1 MREMRGVMLKAL
13 SETAQD
19 VLVELWELDL
29 RPLGGEIHRFC
40 NQVNAAGGVV
50 VWQGRSYQAYPCVA
64 EGFEMRSVGS
74 GNRPRLTVSNLF
86 GLVTGLSARYGQL
99 AGAEVVRRLTYARFL
114 DAVNF
119 TNGNPSADSTQEA
132 VERYTVEQLASL
144 TAETAV
150 LELAA
155 PSESDGAAVPSRVML
170 ADTCVWQ
177 YRGEGCGY
185 TGRAV
190 ADRFDMP
197 TSDATKDMCS
207 GTLTGCR
214 ARFGMTAVLP
224 FGGFPGADK
233 VG

>member
-1 MREMRGVMLKAL
+1 
-13 SETAQD
+13 
-19 VLVELWELDL
+19 
-29 RPLGGEIHRFC
+29 
-40 NQVNAAGGVV
+40 
-50 VWQGRSYQAYPCVA
+50 
-64 EGFEMRSVGS
+64 MRSVGS

-170 ADTCVWQ
+170 AESRRRLWLHGA
-177 YRGEGCGY
+177 R
-185 TGRAV
+185 
-190 ADRFDMP
+190 
-197 TSDATKDMCS
+197 
-207 GTLTGCR
+207 GCR
-214 ARFGMTAVLP
+214 PFRYADGGRDQGYVQWDVDRLSGAVWHD
-224 FGGFPGADK
+224 GGVTFRRFPGR
-233 VG
+233 G